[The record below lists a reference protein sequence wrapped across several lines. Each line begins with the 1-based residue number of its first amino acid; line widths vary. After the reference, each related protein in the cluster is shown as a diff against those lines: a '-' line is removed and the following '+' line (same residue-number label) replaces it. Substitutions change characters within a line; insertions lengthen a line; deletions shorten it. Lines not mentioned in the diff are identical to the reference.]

1 MRHKALIL
9 TIAAE
14 ATAAVTLAAATAFAC
29 QPERVIPAQPAVTP
43 ATCESGEVLVMP
55 ADSSGITYT
64 ETGALTGPGSVVIT
78 ATARGGFVLAPADG
92 WQVAENAVSAT
103 FTVSLA
109 GPLTG
114 CTEDAGAP
122 VTPAIA
128 QATCTSG
135 EVLAMPEDTDDIV
148 YTETGALV
156 GPSRVVITATAQP
169 GYALEAAG
177 GWQMAEGSHQ
187 ATFTVRLAGR
197 LTVGCGTTTHHPHH
211 SPPPVTGSPLPATAF
226 TL

>member
-9 TIAAE
+9 TIVAV
-14 ATAAVTLAAATAFAC
+14 ATATVTLAAATAFAC
-29 QPERVIPAQPAVTP
+29 QPVRVAPAQPAVTP

-55 ADSSGITYT
+55 ADSTSITYT

-78 ATARGGFVLAPADG
+78 GTAGGGFVLAPADG
-92 WQVAENAVSAT
+92 WQVAEDALTAT

-114 CTEDAGAP
+114 CAEDAGAP

-135 EVLAMPEDTDDIV
+135 EVLAMPENTDDIV
-148 YTETGALV
+148 YTETGALI

-169 GYALEAAG
+169 GYVLEAAN
-177 GWQMAEGSHQ
+177 GWQVAAGSHQ
-187 ATFTVRLAGR
+187 ATFTVSLAGH
-197 LTVGCGTTTHHPHH
+197 LTLTCGKTTHHPHH
-211 SPPPVTGSPLPATAF
+211 SPPPATGSPLPETAF

>member
-9 TIAAE
+9 TIAAV

-29 QPERVIPAQPAVTP
+29 QPVRVIPAQPAITA

-55 ADSSGITYT
+55 ADTSSITYT

-78 ATARGGFVLAPADG
+78 ATANGGFVLAPADG
-92 WQVAENAVSAT
+92 WQVAENALSAT
-103 FTVSLA
+103 FTVTLA

-114 CTEDAGAP
+114 CTKDAGAP
-122 VTPAIA
+122 VAPVIA

-135 EVLAMPEDTDDIV
+135 EVLAMPADTDDIV
-148 YTETGALV
+148 YTETGALI
-156 GPSRVVITATAQP
+156 GPSTVVITATAQA
-169 GYALEAAG
+169 GYVLQAAD
-177 GWQMAEGSHQ
+177 GWQMTEGSQQ
-187 ATFTVRLAGR
+187 ATFTVSLAGH
-197 LTVGCGTTTHHPHH
+197 LTITCGGTPHHLHH
-211 SPPPVTGSPLPATAF
+211 SPPPVTGSPLPESAF